1 MFANIILLRDTI
13 LHAQGADVVSDAEAI
28 NALKSRVRE
37 LEDKVD
43 ALRISRRVLMN
54 LIDTLEKEKNEQ
66 VQKLQCLNEK
76 LQKNNCKYAK
86 AIMYRNV
93 RINELESRISRIH
106 RDI

>member
-1 MFANIILLRDTI
+1 
-13 LHAQGADVVSDAEAI
+13 VI

-54 LIDTLEKEKNEQ
+54 LIDTLEKEKKEQ

-76 LQKNNCKYAK
+76 LQKNNSKYAK

-93 RINELESRISRIH
+93 RINELESRISRTH
-106 RDI
+106 RDR

>member
-1 MFANIILLRDTI
+1 M
-13 LHAQGADVVSDAEAI
+13 SDAEVI

-54 LIDTLEKEKNEQ
+54 LIDTLEKEKKEQ

-76 LQKNNCKYAK
+76 LQKNNSKYAK

-93 RINELESRISRIH
+93 RINELESRISRTH
-106 RDI
+106 RDR

>member
-1 MFANIILLRDTI
+1 M
-13 LHAQGADVVSDAEAI
+13 SDAEVI
-28 NALKSRVRE
+28 NALNNRVRE

-54 LIDTLEKEKNEQ
+54 LIDTLEKEKKEQ
-66 VQKLQCLNEK
+66 VQKLQSLNEK

-86 AIMYRNV
+86 ALMYRNM
-93 RINELESRISRIH
+93 RINELETCISRIH